1 MLTLPP
7 TVRIFLQPG
16 VTDMRKQ
23 FDGLA
28 ALTREALDQD
38 PLSGHLFCFCNRR
51 RDRLKILYFDRSGF
65 WLFAKRLEKGTFNWP
80 SPKDVT
86 EHGIEMSHEELT
98 LILGGLD
105 IRTTRR
111 RNWWQRTPESQT
123 TVADS

>member
-7 TVRIFLQPG
+7 TVRVFLAVG

-28 ALTREALDQD
+28 ALTRDVLSQD

-51 RDRLKILYFDRSGF
+51 RDRVKILYFDRSGY
-65 WLFAKRLEKGTFNWP
+65 WMFAKRLEKGTFRWP
-80 SPKDVT
+80 SSQDV
-86 EHGIEMSHEELT
+86 GAAGVEMTAEELT

-105 IRTTRR
+105 TRSMRR
-111 RNWWQRTPESQT
+111 RDWWGRRAEKL
-123 TVADS
+123 A